1 MRKFPIGF
9 CDRNT
14 VRKNVFDIVTMLHV
28 GMNVEDKLF
37 MMTEL
42 ERVRKPA
49 GKITIYD
56 VTLTGTETI
65 NYPMPWATTEEFS
78 FPEPA
83 SKYIEAAKA
92 SGLIFLKQVD
102 YRKLAKKFFYFGT
115 RRTATSDTRPPYGPK
130 ICVYER

>member
-1 MRKFPIGF
+1 
-9 CDRNT
+9 
-14 VRKNVFDIVTMLHV
+14 
-28 GMNVEDKLF
+28 
-37 MMTEL
+37 
-42 ERVRKPA
+42 
-49 GKITIYD
+49 
-56 VTLTGTETI
+56 
-65 NYPMPWATTEEFS
+65 MPWATTEEFS